1 MSRARFSLEWGSEGK
16 SFTVIPTAFNW
27 DCVVSRHTPVKPSW
41 ATGSV
46 VSRRAWMGL
55 EEAFQAAA
63 WKGSTRRTRAMHDL
77 IMLLLNSMMS
87 MSHLHVI
94 WV

>member
-1 MSRARFSLEWGSEGK
+1 
-16 SFTVIPTAFNW
+16 
-27 DCVVSRHTPVKPSW
+27 
-41 ATGSV
+41 
-46 VSRRAWMGL
+46 MGL